1 VVRSLKVIYAV
12 LIKQHLLYCSYVLS
26 HK

>member
-1 VVRSLKVIYAV
+1 LKVIYAV